1 MGHDI
6 GAEHASKR
14 MGDPNM
20 SDKTN
25 LLIIEDDRNLVDAM
39 QLYLASADFEI
50 SVAYDGLEGLQMVY
64 SQRPDLVILDLMLP
78 KLDGWEVCERVRGV
92 SDVPIIMLTARGQE
106 AERVKGL
113 KMGADDYMVK
123 PFSLKELEA
132 RVQAVLRRAAWGPPD
147 GSEAS
152 YSDDYLTVDLANR
165 RVSLQGEAVE
175 LTPTEFRL
183 LAYLV
188 ENGNRVL
195 TYGQLLENVW
205 GWEYMDDFD
214 YIRVYVWRLRKKIEQ
229 DAKNPRYIRT
239 EHGVGYRFQMAE

>member
-1 MGHDI
+1 
-6 GAEHASKR
+6 
-14 MGDPNM
+14 MGDKR
-20 SDKTN
+20 S
-25 LLIIEDDRNLVDAM
+25 LLIIEDDRNLVEAM
-39 QLYLASADFEI
+39 ELYLSSANYEI
-50 SVAYDGLEGLQMVY
+50 STAHDGMEGLQMVY
-64 SQRPDLVILDLMLP
+64 SQHPDLVILDLMLP

-106 AERVKGL
+106 AEKVKGL

-132 RVQAVLRRAAWGPPD
+132 RIQSVLRRAAWGAPD
-147 GSEAS
+147 GSEET
-152 YSDDYLTVDLANR
+152 YSDDYLTVDLAAR
-165 RVSLQGEAVE
+165 RVSVQGEAVE

-195 TYGQLLENVW
+195 TYGQLLQNVW
-205 GWEYMDDFD
+205 GWEYTDDFD

-239 EHGVGYRFQMAE
+239 EHGVGYRFEMAE

>member
-1 MGHDI
+1 
-6 GAEHASKR
+6 
-14 MGDPNM
+14 MGD
-20 SDKTN
+20 KTS

-39 QLYLASADFEI
+39 VLYLSSMNYEI
-50 SVAYDGLEGLQMVY
+50 STAYDGMEGLQMVY
-64 SQRPDLVILDLMLP
+64 GQRPDLVILDLMLP

-106 AERVKGL
+106 AEKVKGL

-132 RVQAVLRRAAWGPPD
+132 RIQSVLRRAAWGVPD
-147 GSEAS
+147 GSEET
-152 YSDDYLTVDLANR
+152 YSDDYLTVDLAGR
-165 RVSLQGEAVE
+165 RVSVQGEVVE

-195 TYGQLLENVW
+195 TYGQLLQNVW
-205 GWEYMDDFD
+205 GWEYTDDFD